1 MIKITVILIGVVI
14 AHWFMRDTKVL
25 TVAEK
30 MPWWALG
37 LVWSVMLLLLILSQ
51 ESSSAFIYFQ
61 F

>member
-1 MIKITVILIGVVI
+1 MIKIAIIIVAVVI
-14 AHWFMRDTKVL
+14 CHWLMRNTRVL

-30 MPWWALG
+30 MPWWMLGFVWAL
-37 LVWSVMLLLLILSQ
+37 LVLMIIWSQ